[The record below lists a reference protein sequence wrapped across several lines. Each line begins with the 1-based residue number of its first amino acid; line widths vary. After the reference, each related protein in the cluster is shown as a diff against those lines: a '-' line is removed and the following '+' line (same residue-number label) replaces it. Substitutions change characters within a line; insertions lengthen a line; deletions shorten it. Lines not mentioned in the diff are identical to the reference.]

1 MTESYQNKAKNQYVI
16 EAATKFTENLFNHF
30 KNIKIGVVGFSSE
43 NYTTT
48 YREGTLNDAKL
59 LLSLS
64 NSKDDVLASINS
76 YTEMVALVP
85 ILRLDLALLNQA
97 LVIALNLKNI
107 LF

>member
-1 MTESYQNKAKNQYVI
+1 MLLKQQLSLLKIYSIILKY
-16 EAATKFTENLFNHF
+16 
-30 KNIKIGVVGFSSE
+30 KIGVVGFSSE

-76 YTEMVALVP
+76 YTENGGPRTNIEAGLSVAESSFS
-85 ILRLDLALLNQA
+85 NSSESE
-97 LVIALNLKNI
+97 NI